1 MAVQFVVEQ
10 AGCTSCA
17 ERIRVA
23 LGAIGT
29 VEQLDIDEASDVATV
44 RLEYGGVTED
54 VEHALLLASQGSGHA
69 YRVRPD
75 SWTSVLA

>member
-1 MAVQFVVEQ
+1 MTAQFVVEH
-10 AGCTSCA
+10 AGCASCA
-17 ERIRVA
+17 ERIRKA

-29 VEQLDIDEASDVATV
+29 VEQIDVDEASDVAIV

-54 VEHALLLASQGSGHA
+54 VEHALLFASQGSGHA
-69 YRVRPD
+69 YRVQPG